1 MSREEETYKRAIRNI
16 NILEIFGN
24 KPTKELIKEL
34 PKEVLIEIAYI
45 LFYEN
50 VDYKQEIER
59 LQSIIKEVREYI
71 EEHSEMTDLQ
81 INGIENVLAF
91 RGSCK
96 KLLEI
101 LERVRNERRL

>member
-1 MSREEETYKRAIRNI
+1 MSEEK
-16 NILEIFGN
+16 L
-24 KPTKELIKEL
+24 TKEDIIKSFNGRFYYLDDYTCFLYEEL
-34 PKEVLIEIAYI
+34 
-45 LFYEN
+45 
-50 VDYKQEIER
+50 ER
-59 LQSIIKEVREYI
+59 LHSIINETREYI

-101 LERVRNERRL
+101 LDKVEDNK